1 MLWKTRFTG
10 RDSSVIRCVQCV
22 LCKFWQFENCCESR
36 RLREATAVLW
46 KRRFTGGHSSVIRCV
61 QCVLCKFWQFEKCL
75 SCLLINLKT
84 KKGCYK
90 QGYIFSNFCIN
101 LTIWEVLK
109 LSLITWRQK
118 KVCRCCYTG
127 KYVGGRNVW
136 VAWPSG
142 LRRWFKAPVSSE
154 AWVRIPPLPRDRF

>member
-46 KRRFTGGHSSVIRCV
+46 KRRFTGGNSSVIRCV

-75 SCLLINLKT
+75 SCLLIYLKT

-90 QGYIFSNFCIN
+90 QGYIFSNFCVN

-109 LSLITWRQK
+109 LPLK

-127 KYVGGRNVW
+127 KYVGGRSVW

-154 AWVRIPPLPRDRF
+154 AWVRIPPLP

>member
-22 LCKFWQFENCCESR
+22 LCKFWQFEKCCESR

-46 KRRFTGGHSSVIRCV
+46 KRRFTGGNSSVIRCV

-75 SCLLINLKT
+75 SRLVIYLKT

-90 QGYIFSNFCIN
+90 QGYIFSNFCVD

-109 LSLITWRQK
+109 LLLITWRQK
-118 KVCRCCYTG
+118 QGLQVLLHWEIRW
-127 KYVGGRNVW
+127 VPNVW

-154 AWVRIPPLPRDRF
+154 AWVRIPPLPRDMF